1 MSNYIRP
8 KIPGASV
15 FLTVCL
21 AEQGSDLLLREI
33 EALRHA
39 VRLTRSTRP
48 FQIDAWVVLP
58 DHMHCVW
65 TLPPG
70 DADYG
75 GRIGQIKAM
84 FSKRLPPGNLRPSH
98 IARRE
103 KGIWQRR
110 FWEHHLR
117 KPDDFRLCVQSCWM
131 DPVRHGLVRDVR
143 DWPFS
148 SWHRDHALAA

>member
-33 EALRHA
+33 ESLRHA
-39 VRLTRSTRP
+39 VRLTRRTRP

-65 TLPPG
+65 TLPQG
-70 DADYG
+70 DADLG
-75 GRIGQIKAM
+75 GRVGQIKAT
-84 FSKRLPPGNLRPSH
+84 FSKHLPPGKLRSSH
-98 IARRE
+98 VARRE
-103 KGIWQRR
+103 KGI
-110 FWEHHLR
+110 
-117 KPDDFRLCVQSCWM
+117 
-131 DPVRHGLVRDVR
+131 
-143 DWPFS
+143 
-148 SWHRDHALAA
+148 